1 MAGVS
6 TALRQDG
13 GVVSRS
19 AHPLYNRVSGA
30 RQVVRCRACKME
42 IAKVAG
48 SLNQVQ
54 IIGNLG
60 RDPEI
65 RSTNSG
71 MRIANL
77 AVATTDS
84 WNDRQTGERKE
95 KTEWHRVTVTAERL
109 IPVIEKYVKKGS
121 RIYVQGS
128 LQTRKW
134 TDQQGQEKYSTE
146 ILLSQF
152 RGELLLMDG
161 ANSNG
166 NAQAQPQRQAT
177 PAPQRQAPQP
187 PLREELNDDIPF

>member
-1 MAGVS
+1 M
-6 TALRQDG
+6 
-13 GVVSRS
+13 
-19 AHPLYNRVSGA
+19 
-30 RQVVRCRACKME
+30 
-42 IAKVAG
+42 AG

>member
-1 MAGVS
+1 
-6 TALRQDG
+6 
-13 GVVSRS
+13 
-19 AHPLYNRVSGA
+19 
-30 RQVVRCRACKME
+30 ME

-71 MRIANL
+71 IRIANL

-166 NAQAQPQRQAT
+166 SAQAQPQRQAT
-177 PAPQRQAPQP
+177 PTPQRQAP